1 MQSYNN
7 QNNGKLDFHLMSRVG
22 VMFEMKG
29 KCMKKAKIAKT
40 VFLQHDYFQQ
50 MVDIFQTWVNFFTVL
65 KVIHFLWAHSSA
77 DIIFRHSTDDFIQ
90 QLLYKTNEGGRISS
104 SQIQVE

>member
-50 MVDIFQTWVNFFTVL
+50 MVDIFQTWVNFFHCP
-65 KVIHFLWAHSSA
+65 KGHSFFYGLTHQLTLSS
-77 DIIFRHSTDDFIQ
+77 DIQ
-90 QLLYKTNEGGRISS
+90 QMISS
-104 SQIQVE
+104 NSFCIRLMKEEESAAAKFK